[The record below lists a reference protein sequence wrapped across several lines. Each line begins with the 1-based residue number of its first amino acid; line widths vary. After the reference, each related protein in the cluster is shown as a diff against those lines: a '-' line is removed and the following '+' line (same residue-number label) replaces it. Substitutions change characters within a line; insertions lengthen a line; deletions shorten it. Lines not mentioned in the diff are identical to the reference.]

1 MEINLDAK
9 HHVIRYALPVIF
21 SFFIPQ
27 ISKNAQLPAEH
38 YNEKLHSMFSL
49 TLKLSV

>member
-9 HHVIRYALPVIF
+9 HDVIHCALRVIF

-38 YNEKLHSMFSL
+38 HNEKLHSMFSL
-49 TLKLSV
+49 TFKISV